1 MQKQEGR
8 KARTEVLPMEANERI
23 QSVHSSELTV
33 LFGHRVRALRKA
45 VHLTIEEASE
55 GANISSKFYGEI
67 ERGKKRPS
75 FDTILAIADALQVP
89 PVLFFHFDPQ
99 QVTPTEL
106 RQRIYAIV
114 DGCIPQ
120 QLNTAY
126 RVLCAVVQ
134 P

>member
-1 MQKQEGR
+1 MPKQEGR
-8 KARTEVLPMEANERI
+8 KARTEVVTMAVNENI
-23 QSVHSSELTV
+23 KFDHISELVV

-55 GANISSKFYGEI
+55 RANISSKFYGEI

-89 PVLFFHFDPQ
+89 PVVLFHFDPQ
-99 QVTPTEL
+99 QIAPTEL
-106 RQRIYAIV
+106 RRRICAIV

-120 QLNTAY
+120 QLNMAY

-134 P
+134 S